1 MGSSIRLPVPREQ
14 IRFIYSG
21 QTVVNNR
28 ITFRPITSQDE
39 DFLYRVYAGTREE
52 ELAPLN
58 WSDSQKHAFLR
69 MQFGFQHRYYTEQ
82 FIDAEF
88 MVIQRDGHPIGR
100 LYLHRRKDE
109 IRIVDIALLPE
120 YRGAG
125 VGTHLIENIM
135 AEAETQRLPVRLY
148 VEKFNRAL
156 RLYQRLGFTVIQDAG
171 INLLMQWSP
180 RFANTKEFAATPG
193 QTD

>member
-1 MGSSIRLPVPREQ
+1 MK
-14 IRFIYSG
+14 
-21 QTVVNNR
+21 NR

-39 DFLYRVYAGTREE
+39 DFLYRVYAASREE

-58 WSDSQKHAFLR
+58 WSDSQKHDFLR
-69 MQFGFQHRYYTEQ
+69 MQFGFQHKYYTQQ

-88 MVIQRDGHPIGR
+88 MIIQRDGDPIGR

-125 VGTHLIENIM
+125 IGTYLIENIL
-135 AEAETQRLPVRLY
+135 AEAEARRFPVRLY

-156 RLYQRLGFTVIQDAG
+156 RLYQRLGFTVFQDAG
-171 INLLMQWSP
+171 INLLMEWSP
-180 RFANTKEFAATPG
+180 RSTNTKESASTPG